1 MCVLI
6 APFISLYCLVGNVV
20 KKHFK
25 CAESSLLFYKEYS
38 GLGGSTQRFSK
49 DAVLGCFV
57 SSLPMN
63 TVMPTP
69 SVLFCIFKYSKM
81 Y

>member
-25 CAESSLLFYKEYS
+25 CAESSLL
-38 GLGGSTQRFSK
+38 LGGSTQRFSK